1 MEEGVVLKQLENLL
15 IDFLKEQKGKEYPYN
30 YSDIEDMAQKI
41 YDKVN
46 QTEEIEDYSGRV
58 EDLEDEVERVR
69 DGAIEF
75 KDNISD
81 ILDKY
86 EEGLSGCDF
95 FNSLKNA
102 VDDYDPYF

>member
-1 MEEGVVLKQLENLL
+1 MEEGVVLKQVENLL
-15 IDFLKEQKGKEYPYN
+15 INFLKEQKDKEYPYN

-46 QTEEIEDYSGRV
+46 QVEIEDYSGRI
-58 EDLEDEVERVR
+58 EDLEDEVESAR
-69 DGAIEF
+69 DSAIEF
-75 KDNISD
+75 KNDISD

-95 FNSLKNA
+95 YNSLRNT